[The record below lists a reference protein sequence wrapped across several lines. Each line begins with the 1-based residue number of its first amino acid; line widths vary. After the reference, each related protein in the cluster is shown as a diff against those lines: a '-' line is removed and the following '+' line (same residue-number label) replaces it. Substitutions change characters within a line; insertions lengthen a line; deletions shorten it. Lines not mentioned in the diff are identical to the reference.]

1 MFALES
7 HKTQSAQCVNTV
19 AMKKIFACLFAFYIL
34 FITQDSALLLLDKI
48 SEQVCENN
56 PPIADWV
63 LTTTTKYQ
71 RIVNTISNQK

>member
-19 AMKKIFACLFAFYIL
+19 AMKKIFACLLAFYIL
-34 FITQDSALLLLDKI
+34 FITQDSALLLVDKI
-48 SEQVCENN
+48 REQVCENHS
-56 PPIADWV
+56 PITDWV